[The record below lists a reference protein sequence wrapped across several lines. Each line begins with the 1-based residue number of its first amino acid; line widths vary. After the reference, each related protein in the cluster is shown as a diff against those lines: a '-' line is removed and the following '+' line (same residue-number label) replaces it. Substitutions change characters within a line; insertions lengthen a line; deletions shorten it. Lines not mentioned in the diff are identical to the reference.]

1 MLVTHW
7 SKEGVGFPAAECGA
21 AAAYDGGSPQWFQMA
36 KNQPKTRFKILWNWL
51 ITLKYVC
58 KFWIW
63 SACNDRKRKLFESA
77 ESCLKI
83 FVKSH
88 QVNLFLA
95 CFSHLEPLC
104 GRLGGPEPPYTPWGS
119 RAAKPRGCR
128 RGPHGWLP
136 RSAAHRAAHAAALPR
151 STAPPS
157 NQYSSARLLVL
168 ARGCCE
174 WHARAHCSLR
184 TLVVN
189 PCNHSG
195 TLGDCPSSTSF
206 MYLGFSP
213 GSGPFWLVLGQIPF
227 AWTKYWDSSQS
238 NKTVRP
244 STSIKP
250 LQCTGVAL
258 TKHKERVEGHI
269 VFEGWN

>member
-1 MLVTHW
+1 MLELAILQYACSSLIDFEYEVLALTGNGNCLNLLKLIW
-7 SKEGVGFPAAECGA
+7 
-21 AAAYDGGSPQWFQMA
+21 
-36 KNQPKTRFKILWNWL
+36 KILSNHIKW
-51 ITLKYVC
+51 IY
-58 KFWIW
+58 FW
-63 SACNDRKRKLFESA
+63 
-77 ESCLKI
+77 
-83 FVKSH
+83 
-88 QVNLFLA
+88 A
-95 CFSHLEPLC
+95 CFSHLELLC

-157 NQYSSARLLVL
+157 NQYSSARLLVLVL

-227 AWTKYWDSSQS
+227 AWTKYWDYSQS

-250 LQCTGVAL
+250 LEL
-258 TKHKERVEGHI
+258 P
-269 VFEGWN
+269 